1 MRKYLINSTVTYR
14 VDTVEEVL
22 ELRDE
27 LQANPH
33 GELIS
38 FSYTTKYIKSAGEVV
53 GEYQVVKAKWN
64 LTQRKSR
71 KMLPWISFIEKLVN
85 FNV

>member
-38 FSYTTKYIKSAGEVV
+38 FSYTTKYIKSAGEIV
-53 GEYQVVKAKWN
+53 GEYQVVKAKMEFN
-64 LTQRKSR
+64 T
-71 KMLPWISFIEKLVN
+71 EKEPEDASLDILYREVGE
-85 FNV
+85 F